1 MRRTLMASCRNRQT
15 GVGLVEVLVA
25 VLVLSFGMLGLAN
38 LQMFSLR
45 HNQSAHERAMA
56 VVQIYSIADAM
67 RAERSVAMIKGFD
80 IALDADAPLP
90 TGSAFA
96 TEAVASWRENLEA
109 LLGEGATGSIACDG
123 AECEIV
129 VQWDDSRAGGEDA
142 TALQVTTVVQL

>member
-1 MRRTLMASCRNRQT
+1 MRATFAASCRGRQA
-15 GVGLVEVLVA
+15 GVGLIEVLVA
-25 VLVLSFGMLGLAN
+25 VLVLSMGLLGLAN

-67 RAERSVAMIKGFD
+67 RAERSVAMSKGFNV
-80 IALDADAPLP
+80 ALDREAAMP

-96 TEAVASWRENLEA
+96 TAAVTNWRENLEA
-109 LLGEGATGSIACDG
+109 LLGEAAIGSIDCNG

-129 VQWDDSRAGGEDA
+129 VQWDDSRAGGQDA
-142 TALQVTTVVQL
+142 TALQIVTVVQL

>member
-1 MRRTLMASCRNRQT
+1 MQRTFMASCRNRQA

-67 RAERSVAMIKGFD
+67 RAERSVAIINGFD
-80 IALDADAPLP
+80 IALDPTAPMP

-96 TEAVASWRENLEA
+96 TAAVASWRENLETQ
-109 LLGEGATGSIACDG
+109 LGEGATGSIDCDG
-123 AECEIV
+123 AVCEIV

-142 TALQVTTVVQL
+142 TALQVVTVVQL

>member
-1 MRRTLMASCRNRQT
+1 MQT

-25 VLVLSFGMLGLAN
+25 VLVLSLGMLGLAN

-56 VVQIYSIADAM
+56 VIQTHSIVDAM
-67 RAERSVAMIKGFD
+67 RAERAIAMDNGFD
-80 IALDADAPLP
+80 IAIDVDAALP

-96 TEAVASWRENLEA
+96 TEAVTAWRDSLEA
-109 LLGEGATGSIACDG
+109 ALGEGATGSIDCNG
-123 AECEIV
+123 ALCEII

-142 TALQVTTVVQL
+142 NALQVVTVVQL